1 MGRIRST
8 DTHDFHGVQCAA
20 CSKKET
26 IKVPCG
32 RIGSD
37 KRFTKYH
44 EYLCRSC
51 WKQNDANKGMYV
63 APTSGKNWQQ
73 ADAPK
78 RPSIKEQL
86 K

>member
-8 DTHDFHGVQCAA
+8 HTHDFLDVQCVV

-32 RIGSD
+32 RIGTD

-44 EYLCRSC
+44 EYLCKPC
-51 WKQNDANKGMYV
+51 WKRHDKNKGMYV

-73 ADAPK
+73 EDAPE
-78 RPSIKEQL
+78 RPSLKEQL
-86 K
+86 R